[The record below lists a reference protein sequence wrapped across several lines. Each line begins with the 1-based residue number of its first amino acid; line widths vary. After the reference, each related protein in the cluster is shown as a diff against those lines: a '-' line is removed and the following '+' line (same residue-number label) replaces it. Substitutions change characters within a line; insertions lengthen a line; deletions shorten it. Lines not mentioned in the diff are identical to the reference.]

1 MESRH
6 IKAVRQMEKLHWI
19 RHITLRRAAES
30 LSLHHGQLPVLEYIS
45 THPGCTQADIAGTLL
60 ITPSSI
66 AQSTKRMQRDGLLEK
81 HRQADNR
88 CLGLH
93 LTQKGEEVASR
104 CRECFDEL
112 DRDLFA
118 ELTDEE
124 LATLSEY
131 TERLL
136 YRAAQRA
143 SLDAESM
150 DLFAFM
156 KMKKELCNHKRE
168 EHRE

>member
-6 IKAVRQMEKLHWI
+6 TKVVRQMEKLHWI
-19 RHITLRRAAES
+19 RHITLRRAAQS

-45 THPGCTQADIAGTLL
+45 KHPGCTQADIAETLL

-66 AQSTKRMQRDGLLEK
+66 AQSTKRMERDGLIEK

-88 CLGLH
+88 CLGLY
-93 LTQKGEEVASR
+93 LTPKGEEVACR
-104 CRECFDEL
+104 CREYFDEL

-118 ELTDEE
+118 ELTNEE
-124 LATLSEY
+124 LAALSGY
-131 TERLL
+131 IERLL
-136 YRAAQRA
+136 YEAAKRA

-168 EHRE
+168 ERRE

>member
-6 IKAVRQMEKLHWI
+6 TKIVRQMEKLHWI
-19 RHITLRRAAES
+19 RHITMRRAAES

-45 THPGCTQADIAGTLL
+45 KHPGCTQVDIAGTLL

-66 AQSTKRMQRDGLLEK
+66 AQSTKRMERDGLIEK

-88 CLGLH
+88 CLGLF
-93 LTQKGEEVASR
+93 LTQKGEEVACR
-104 CRECFDEL
+104 CREYFDEL
-112 DRDLFA
+112 DRGLFA

-124 LATLSEY
+124 LATLSGCI
-131 TERLL
+131 ERLL
-136 YRAAQRA
+136 GKAAQRA

-156 KMKKELCNHKRE
+156 KMKKELCNCKRE